1 VSAQSWPY
9 IGPAGR
15 ESVPD
20 TLRPPPG
27 YAPAPTRL
35 QLERQAAAERARR
48 SLGLVPVG
56 RPLSPR
62 SVLLLGRPC
71 PGGWSSD
78 NGYCKHACRCE
89 QCRAAHRVKR
99 LRRLRRARAAR

>member
-20 TLRPPPG
+20 SLKPPPG
-27 YAPAPTRL
+27 YTAAPTRL
-35 QLERQAAAERARR
+35 QLERRAADERARR
-48 SLGLVPVG
+48 EIGFVPIG

-62 SVLLLGRPC
+62 SVQMLGQPC
-71 PGGWSSD
+71 PGGWASN

-89 QCRAAHRVKR
+89 YCREAHRVKR
-99 LRRLRRARAAR
+99 LARLRRARAAA